1 MAVNAE
7 GTTRA
12 QGLPYVILPIDLTLA
27 VGVAATLIA
36 APSDLTKR
44 IRIMEIDLTSNAAN
58 GIMTVAS
65 HPETGANT
73 TMFVSQVSTTNR
85 WRDMSF
91 AGIATAD
98 IGCGVEI
105 TSTIIARLTGT
116 IRIVIE
122 QGTNP

>member
-1 MAVNAE
+1 MAVNAT

-12 QGLPYVILPIDLTLA
+12 QGLPYVIAPIDLTLA
-27 VGVAATLIA
+27 VGVAATLLA

-44 IRIMEIDLTSNAAN
+44 IRIMEIDLSSNAAN
-58 GIMTVAS
+58 GVMTVGS
-65 HPETGANT
+65 HPASGANT
-73 TMFVSQVSTTNR
+73 TMFISQVSTSNR
-85 WRDMSF
+85 WRDMSA

-98 IGCGVEI
+98 VGHGVEI

-116 IRIVIE
+116 IRYVLE